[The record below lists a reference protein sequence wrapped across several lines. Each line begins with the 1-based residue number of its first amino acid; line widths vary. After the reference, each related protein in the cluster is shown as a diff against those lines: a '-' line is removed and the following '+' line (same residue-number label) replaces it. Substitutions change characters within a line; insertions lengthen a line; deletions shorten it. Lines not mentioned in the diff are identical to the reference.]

1 MKSIR
6 VVLDPAH
13 SMVDYVI
20 QELRVRN
27 YVQREQSTNWFSA
40 LCPEIIQLSRSRI
53 ATTHFNPLACEDAFH
68 PNLCA

>member
-1 MKSIR
+1 MKSIW

-20 QELRVRN
+20 QELRVRK
-27 YVQREQSTNWFSA
+27 FSA

-53 ATTHFNPLACEDAFH
+53 ATTHFNPLTCEDAFH